1 MTVVAERGGKRW
13 TVDEVLG
20 LAPDGSSAGAARRL
34 SLSAV
39 WSQAGSSG
47 SLLWG
52 RCQGSAREPYQ
63 VTIDLNEPSFRCTC
77 PSRKHPCK
85 HGLALL
91 RLWAEGDGSV
101 ADDARPAGFA
111 ADWVQRLAAK
121 APGSPA
127 TGAAAPPAP
136 EARARRLAQPIE
148 T

>member
-1 MTVVAERGGKRW
+1 MAALGGARW

-20 LAPDGSSAGAARRL
+20 LAPDASSAGAARRL

-52 RCQGSAREPYQ
+52 KCQGSGREPYQ
-63 VTIDLNEPSFRCTC
+63 VTIDLNEPEFRCTC

-91 RLWAEGDGSV
+91 LLWAEGDGSV
-101 ADDARPAGFA
+101 ADDARPADFA
-111 ADWVQRLAAK
+111 AEWVQRLAAK
-121 APGSPA
+121 APA
-127 TGAAAPPAP
+127 VRDAAPPDP
-136 EARARRLAQPIE
+136 EAQARRLA
-148 T
+148 